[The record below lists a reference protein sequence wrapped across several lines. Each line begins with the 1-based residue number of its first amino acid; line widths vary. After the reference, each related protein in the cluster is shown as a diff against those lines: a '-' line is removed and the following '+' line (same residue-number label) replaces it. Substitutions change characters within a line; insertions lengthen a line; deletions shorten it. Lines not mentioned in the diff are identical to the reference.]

1 MLSFQLFNKVNKNFK
16 FIKKKYEKKLGGH
29 PETPFNRAKLL
40 NIGFDLLKA
49 KKFDCFIFF
58 DVDIFPMNDEMA
70 LQCLAEEP
78 RHLSTYTDKYSQFSA
93 SKKFDYSNEE
103 KFFSGASAF
112 RKETFETLNGFS
124 NQFWGWGGKKDI
136 DLFSSNIKN

>member
-1 MLSFQLFNKVNKNFK
+1 M
-16 FIKKKYEKKLGGH
+16 KKKFSGGH

-40 NIGFDLLKA
+40 NIGFDLLRA

-58 DVDIFPMNDEMA
+58 DVDIFPMNDKMA
-70 LQCLAEEP
+70 LQCLASEP

-112 RKETFETLNGFS
+112 RKETFVTLNGFS
-124 NQFWGWGGKKDI
+124 NQFWGWGGKKNF
-136 DLFSSNIKN
+136 DLFSSSI